1 MLWSVLLSWTP
12 RSLWWPLPGAKPSVA
27 WLTRQFPWAA
37 HHSLAGQNHLTTL
50 QPTELGGPGGCLSPV
65 SQVGPPKPA
74 GHWQLKLLMPCVQV
88 PPF

>member
-1 MLWSVLLSWTP
+1 MVSAP
-12 RSLWWPLPGAKPSVA
+12 AMDPQASLVA
-27 WLTRQFPWAA
+27 LAWCQALCGMADLTVPQAT
-37 HHSLAGQNHLTTL
+37 HHSLTGQDHLTTL
-50 QPTELGGPGGCLSPV
+50 QPAELGGPGGFLLPV